1 MKNLII
7 LVLVFLFSSL
17 TLKAIQVPEAV
28 EKAFQQKFPT
38 AKKVKWEKEGSN
50 FYEASFLLNGKE
62 LSALYSL
69 EGQLKETETEISIS
83 EIPKVVVDALNKKY
97 PNVKIDEAA
106 KIERA
111 DNSIVY
117 ETEVKINKKK
127 TDLLFD
133 QNGNETK

>member
-7 LVLVFLFSSL
+7 LVVGLLFSAT
-17 TLKAIQVPEAV
+17 TLKAIEVPDAI

-38 AKKVKWEKEGSN
+38 AKKVKWEKEKSN
-50 FYEASFLLNGKE
+50 NYEVSFVMDNKE
-62 LSALYSL
+62 ISALYSP

-83 EIPKVVVDALNKKY
+83 DLPKAVVDALNKKH

-106 KIERA
+106 KIERS

-133 QNGNETK
+133 LNGNETK

>member
-1 MKNLII
+1 MKTLII
-7 LVLVFLFSSL
+7 LVLSILFSAS
-17 TLKAIQVPEAV
+17 TLKAIEVPDAIK
-28 EKAFQQKFPT
+28 KAFQQKFPT

-50 FYEASFLLNGKE
+50 DYEASFLLNGKE
-62 LSALYSL
+62 LSALYSPD
-69 EGQLKETETEISIS
+69 GQLKETETEISIS

>member
-7 LVLVFLFSSL
+7 LVMGLLFSSS
-17 TLKAIQVPEAV
+17 TLKAIEVPEAI

-38 AKKVKWEKEGSN
+38 AKKVKWEKEKSN
-50 FYEASFLLNGKE
+50 DYEVSFVLNNKE
-62 LSALYSL
+62 VSALYSPD
-69 EGQLKETETEISIS
+69 GQLKETETEISIS
-83 EIPKVVVDALNKKY
+83 ELPKAVVDALNKKY
-97 PNVKIDEAA
+97 PNVKIEEVA
-106 KIERA
+106 KIERS
-111 DNSIVY
+111 DNTVVY